1 MNDIDKLFQGLTT
14 RADATGKSIDD
25 VNAAITFVKANA
37 VPLFVGVFLVLVIA
51 NVVALTI
58 VKR

>member
-37 VPLFVGVFLVLVIA
+37 VPLFVAVFVTLVLA
-51 NVVALTI
+51 NLIALTI
-58 VKR
+58 YKK